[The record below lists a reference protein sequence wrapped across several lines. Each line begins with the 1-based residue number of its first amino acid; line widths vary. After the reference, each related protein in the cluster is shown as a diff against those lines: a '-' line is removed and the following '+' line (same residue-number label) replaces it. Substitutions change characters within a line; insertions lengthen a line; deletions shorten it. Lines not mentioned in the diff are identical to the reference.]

1 MFESEGWHGY
11 GWYTIS
17 RGSGQEDWTDAG
29 AVWYEDAVTMIDDFA
44 AAKRSTDRQED
55 VCVEY
60 HGCDSLPDECLEEDP
75 NSWCDVDPNYLEDP
89 LYYLMCDL
97 ADAKTQ
103 GTREDI
109 RKALDA
115 IEAYACEF

>member
-1 MFESEGWHGY
+1 MLKDWQGE
-11 GWYTIS
+11 GWYTI
-17 RGSGQEDWTDAG
+17 GMGFGHEGWTSEG
-29 AVWYEDAVTMIDDFA
+29 AVWYEGEASLEDDFE
-44 AAKRSTDRQED
+44 AAKRSAD
-55 VCVEY
+55 VPEYVDVEY
-60 HGCDSLPDECLEEDP
+60 HGCDALPDECVSQDP